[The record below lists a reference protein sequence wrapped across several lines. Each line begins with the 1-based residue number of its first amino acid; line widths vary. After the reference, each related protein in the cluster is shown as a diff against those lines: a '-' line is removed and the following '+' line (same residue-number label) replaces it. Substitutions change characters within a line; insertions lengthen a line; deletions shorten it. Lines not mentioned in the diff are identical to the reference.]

1 MPGDVSDRR
10 AFGLT
15 AREQEVLEHVEVG
28 ESNVLIARR
37 LELSPRTVE
46 KHLEHAYAKLGA
58 TSRTSAL
65 ARLRGITH

>member
-1 MPGDVSDRR
+1 MPGDLPDRR

-15 AREQEVLEHVEVG
+15 DRELEVLRHVELG
-28 ESNVLIARR
+28 EANAVIAQR
-37 LELSPRTVE
+37 LGVSHRTVE

-58 TSRTSAL
+58 TSRTDAI